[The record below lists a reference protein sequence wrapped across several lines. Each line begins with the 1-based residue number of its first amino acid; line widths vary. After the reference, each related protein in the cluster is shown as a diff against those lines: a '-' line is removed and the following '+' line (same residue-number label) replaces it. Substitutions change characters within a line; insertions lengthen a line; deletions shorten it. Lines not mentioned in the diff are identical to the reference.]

1 MKKLRLADLMLA
13 LWFVALFGTF
23 FWFAGGLFLF

>member
-1 MKKLRLADLMLA
+1 MKEFRIADLMLA
-13 LWFVALFGTF
+13 LWFALLFGTF